1 MGPLGDSVPHRVVY
15 SLSVRLGGET
25 RLSLENWEP
34 DRLNPVERVLE
45 GPFACP
51 SGYRMRTSRPVAV
64 SPASLVARRKYT
76 PEGVRRP
83 RGSVL
88 GRRRR
93 SIPRDAEHLFA
104 ATVRSGPPEVRR
116 EVQTAAAHFPSAKTR
131 VLFDP
136 TTAELLD
143 RIPHARTVHLSA
155 HGSFRDDNPAFSR
168 ITTGDG
174 ALFLADIQEKRLRAE
189 LVVLSACDT
198 GLTFTGRGDDVTGVA
213 LGFLGAGARSLVA
226 SQWRAHDKAS
236 RRIMEAFYE
245 EYASRGS
252 RDVPAALAAAGRAVR
267 EDWNHPLYWAAFAA
281 YGR

>member
-1 MGPLGDSVPHRVVY
+1 
-15 SLSVRLGGET
+15 
-25 RLSLENWEP
+25 
-34 DRLNPVERVLE
+34 
-45 GPFACP
+45 
-51 SGYRMRTSRPVAV
+51 
-64 SPASLVARRKYT
+64 
-76 PEGVRRP
+76 
-83 RGSVL
+83 
-88 GRRRR
+88 
-93 SIPRDAEHLFA
+93 
-104 ATVRSGPPEVRR
+104 
-116 EVQTAAAHFPSAKTR
+116 
-131 VLFDP
+131 
-136 TTAELLD
+136 
-143 RIPHARTVHLSA
+143 TVHLSA

-236 RRIMEAFYE
+236 RRIMEALYE